1 VLLQR
6 GCLENSRRRSSSVG
20 SFIGSS
26 APRVGP
32 RSQIKKLLL
41 DLVCS
46 DEGPGLSVE
55 KPERVFEAFFTTK
68 PHGTGTG
75 LSISRRIIE
84 SHGGHLCSSAN
95 VERGATFCFTLPS
108 NMIAVRPLFT

>member
-1 VLLQR
+1 MLL
-6 GCLENSRRRSSSVG
+6 ERRLPREFPDAAPALSAALSEA
-20 SFIGSS
+20 S

-46 DEGPGLSVE
+46 DEGLGLPVE

-84 SHGGHLCSSAN
+84 SHGGHLWASAN
-95 VERGATFCFTLPS
+95 AERGATFCFTLPS
-108 NMIAVRPLFT
+108 T

>member
-1 VLLQR
+1 MLLQR
-6 GCLENSRRRSSSVG
+6 GCPENSRRRSTSVG

-46 DEGPGLSVE
+46 DEGLGLPVE

-75 LSISRRIIE
+75 LSSRRIIE
-84 SHGGHLCSSAN
+84 SHGGHLWASAN

-108 NMIAVRPLFT
+108 T

>member
-108 NMIAVRPLFT
+108 T